1 MKTET
6 EPLYSRFAADP
17 DMSELANMFV
27 EEMPTRIRC
36 LKELLASE
44 DWQELGR
51 FAHQLKGSAGGY
63 GFDQLTPFAAK
74 LEAAIR
80 DGEAEAA
87 IRADVDELSDACGQV
102 RTAAP

>member
-27 EEMPTRIRC
+27 EEMPARIRC
-36 LKELLASE
+36 LKELLESG

-80 DGEAEAA
+80 NGEAEAT
-87 IRADVDELSDACGQV
+87 ISADADELGDACGRV
-102 RTAAP
+102 RAV